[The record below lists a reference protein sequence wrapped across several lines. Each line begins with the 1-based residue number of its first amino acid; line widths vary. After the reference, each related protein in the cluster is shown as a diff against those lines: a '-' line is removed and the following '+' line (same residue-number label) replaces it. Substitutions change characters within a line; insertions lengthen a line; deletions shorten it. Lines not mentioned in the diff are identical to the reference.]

1 MIQRN
6 LLKKLTDHLDK
17 KEISFITGPRQAGK
31 TTLMLILKSY
41 LEKNGEKTVFLSLD
55 IENDKQYF
63 VSQETLIRKIKLE
76 VGEEKAFVF
85 IDEIQRKENA
95 GVFLKGIYDMRL
107 AYKFIVSGSGSV
119 ELKEKIHESLSGRK
133 RIFELSTLSF
143 DEFVNF
149 KTEYKYKNN
158 LLEYFSIDQPK
169 TVQLLDEYLNFG
181 GYPAVVLEDL
191 QKEKKEIINEIYQS
205 YMEKDISYLL
215 KVRKTEDFTNLV
227 RVLSAQIGSLI
238 NVSEVSRLL
247 GISQKTVKDYLWY
260 LRKTFIIN
268 KVTPFFKNIRKE
280 ITRSPMVYF
289 YDLGLRNFAVNL
301 FGTANNFKDRGM
313 LFENLIFNI
322 LKEKIKSTS
331 ADVHF
336 WRTKDGAEVDFIIN
350 HALEPIPIEVKCRNF
365 KRVEFTRSFCNFI
378 EKYKPRKAFIVNL
391 NFEETLKRKDTEII
405 FLPYY
410 KLENREISYFFDP

>member
-1 MIQRN
+1 MIKRN
-6 LLKKLTDHLDK
+6 LLKKLNDHLDK

-41 LEKNGEKTVFLSLD
+41 LEKSGEKTVFLSLD

-76 VGEEKAFVF
+76 VGGGKVFVF

-95 GVFLKGIYDMRL
+95 GIFLKGIYDMGL

-119 ELKEKIHESLSGRK
+119 ELKEKIHESLAGRK

-149 KTEYKYKNN
+149 KTGYKYEDN
-158 LLEYFSIDQPK
+158 LLEYFSINQ
-169 TVQLLDEYLNFG
+169 VRASQFLDEYLNFG

-191 QKEKKEIINEIYQS
+191 QREKRETMNEIYQS

-215 KVRKTEDFTNLV
+215 KIRKTEDFTNLV
-227 RVLSAQIGSLI
+227 RVLSAQIGCLLNI
-238 NVSEVSRLL
+238 SEVSRTL
-247 GISQKTVKDYLWY
+247 GISQKTVRDYLWY
-260 LRKTFIIN
+260 LQKTFIVN
-268 KVTPFFKNIRKE
+268 RVTPFFKNIRKE

-301 FGTANNFKDRGM
+301 FGSADNFRDKGM
-313 LFENLIFNI
+313 LFENFVFNI
-322 LKEKIKSTS
+322 LKEKIKNTS

-350 HALEPIPIEVKCRNF
+350 YALEPIPIEVKHRNF
-365 KRVEFTRSFCNFI
+365 KRVELTRSFRNFI
-378 EKYKPRKAFIVNL
+378 ERYKPKKAFIVNL
-391 NFEETLKRKDTEII
+391 NFEETLKEEDTEVV

-410 KLENREISYFFDP
+410 KLEKIEKEISS